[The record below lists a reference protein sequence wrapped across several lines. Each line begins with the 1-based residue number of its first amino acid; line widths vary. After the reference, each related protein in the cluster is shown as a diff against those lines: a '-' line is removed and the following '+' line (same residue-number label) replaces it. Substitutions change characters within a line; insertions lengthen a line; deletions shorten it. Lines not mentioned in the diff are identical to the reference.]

1 MQTFR
6 RLLMA
11 KTRIIVLKLKKLLRI
26 AVPAA
31 LILVLCI
38 LLLLLFV
45 FLGKED
51 NSGENVTPTVATYRA
66 GVYNSV
72 IELNDSFLNLEVVV
86 DSDHINSVRLVN
98 LDESTAAMYPL
109 MEPAAA
115 DLSAQLSS
123 GTSLE
128 DVTLSE
134 SSKYTQTLLLD
145 SIRSTLEKAT
155 VEK

>member
-1 MQTFR
+1 
-6 RLLMA
+6 MA

-26 AVPAA
+26 AIPAA
-31 LILVLCI
+31 LIVVLFV

-45 FLGKED
+45 TPNKKD

-86 DSDHINSVRLVN
+86 DTDHINSVRLVN
-98 LDESTAAMYPL
+98 LDEATAAMYPL

-115 DLSAQLSS
+115 DLSAQLAS
-123 GTSLE
+123 GISLE
-128 DVTLSE
+128 EITLSE
-134 SSKYTQTLLLD
+134 SSKYTQTLLLEE
-145 SIRSTLEKAT
+145 IRSTLEKAA
-155 VEK
+155 VEQ